1 MKAIEKYINFIG
13 EKFSYLIPVMALLM
27 VVVVISRYFFGI
39 GMTYLQELIMYFHA
53 IVFLGCAGYVFNK
66 DEHVRVDIFYRN
78 ASSKYKN
85 SINLALGFIFLLPIA
100 LFILFYSL
108 DLIGMSWKIKEIS
121 TEAGGLPYV
130 YIQKTLIVLFP
141 LTLLFAFIGFLV
153 NSYGNNPS
161 STNNYYLWISFI
173 GLPRCLYS
181 WWGFSYLC
189 IDLHSLWCI

>member
-85 SINLALGFIFLLPIA
+85 SINLALGFIFLFPIA
-100 LFILFYSL
+100 LLILFYSL

-141 LTLLFAFIGFLV
+141 LTLLFAFIGFLCKF
-153 NSYGNNPS
+153 
-161 STNNYYLWISFI
+161 LWK
-173 GLPRCLYS
+173 
-181 WWGFSYLC
+181 
-189 IDLHSLWCI
+189 